1 MVYLSLT
8 GETQV
13 NAKNRHGQTSAMKA
27 VLYDDLEA
35 LKLLHKAGRWQ
46 GRRRFRLSAVR
57 TNPMTGHHQIVI
69 PGVCALVWF
78 NEHKAYEQISNKWD
92 IKLGERETN
101 KAIKSL
107 DAVNRALGSPLSY
120 STCFASCLKL

>member
-13 NAKNRHGQTSAMKA
+13 NAKNRHGQTAAMKA

-69 PGVCALVWF
+69 PGVCALMWF
-78 NEHKAYEQISNKWD
+78 NEHKAYEQISNK
-92 IKLGERETN
+92 
-101 KAIKSL
+101 
-107 DAVNRALGSPLSY
+107 
-120 STCFASCLKL
+120 